1 MLQNHH
7 MTCVL
12 ILLSWKVK
20 KKILI
25 WVLFSPKQ
33 VIIFSFFLVKTEQFS
48 DDRKNCSPKKQTKC
62 ESLKGSQQYLK
73 SSPHKIGETS
83 PKASSKL
90 ALLKKKEESSYKETE
105 PMASKRKENAIELK
119 GQTKT
124 PQTKTPKKPKRSPA
138 KKEVEIF

>member
-1 MLQNHH
+1 MLRNHD
-7 MTCVL
+7 MTLCATKIVQL
-12 ILLSWKVK
+12 KNEK
-20 KKILI
+20 KSRFG
-25 WVLFSPKQ
+25 VSFFPKAT

-62 ESLKGSQQYLK
+62 ESLIGSQQHLK

-83 PKASSKL
+83 PKASSKV
-90 ALLKKKEESSYKETE
+90 ALLKKKGESSYKETE
-105 PMASKRKENAIELK
+105 PMVSKRKENAVELK

-124 PQTKTPKKPKRSPA
+124 PKKPKSSPA